1 MCFKTRRLPAII
13 VTIGSILVL
22 IGGIILII
30 EASVFYTKKSVITA
44 DLGTN
49 LTVNA
54 NLFRMA
60 VAGAML
66 AASILAILLGGCG
79 TTCLCTFCKKH
90 SCCLSVFWGL
100 LLTVSWVIFIVVG
113 ALLCNFSTA
122 IPKSIAA
129 RCESGDLPSNNTRL
143 DIAMFTV
150 PLINIDKV
158 MV

>member
-1 MCFKTRRLPAII
+1 MCFKTRKTPACI
-13 VTIGSILVL
+13 VTLGSILVL
-22 IGGIILII
+22 IGGIILLI
-30 EASVFYTKKSVITA
+30 EACVFYAKKSVVNT

-49 LTVNA
+49 LTGAA
-54 NLFRMA
+54 NLFRMG

-79 TTCLCTFCKKH
+79 TACLCKFCKKH

-113 ALLCNFSTA
+113 ALLCNFTSA
-122 IPKSIAA
+122 IPRSIAT
-129 RCESGDLPSNNTRL
+129 RCETGALPENTTRL

-150 PLINIDKV
+150 PILNIDNV
-158 MV
+158 MT